1 MAQKNSVF
9 VWKTS
14 NYSRGRSEFR
24 NNLNQVTNL
33 KSLGIKWKKI
43 VNLVGVFPGVALYN
57 IDFRGFFDVAFD
69 LHISSNECFV
79 VDRAAKL
86 VLFVSVS
93 EAVDSPA
100 SILRNYLLSPLLP
113 SPLVMRNSLPNSCGT
128 DGC

>member
-14 NYSRGRSEFR
+14 NYSCGRSKLR

-43 VNLVGVFPGVALYN
+43 VKLVGVFPEVAVYD
-57 IDFRGFFDVAFD
+57 IDFRGFFDVAVD
-69 LHISSNECFV
+69 LHISSNVCFV
-79 VDRAAKL
+79 VDRVAKL
-86 VLFVSVS
+86 ALFVSVS

-100 SILRNYLLSPLLP
+100 PITSLP
-113 SPLVMRNSLPNSCGT
+113 STSSNEEQSS
-128 DGC
+128 

>member
-14 NYSRGRSEFR
+14 NYNCGRSKLR

-33 KSLGIKWKKI
+33 KLLGIKRKKI

>member
-14 NYSRGRSEFR
+14 NYSCGRSKLR

-43 VNLVGVFPGVALYN
+43 VNLVGVFPEVAVYD
-57 IDFRGFFDVAFD
+57 IDFRGFFDVAVD
-69 LHISSNECFV
+69 LHISSNVCFV
-79 VDRAAKL
+79 VDRVAKL
-86 VLFVSVS
+86 ALFVSVS

-100 SILRNYLLSPLLP
+100 PITSHP
-113 SPLVMRNSLPNSCGT
+113 STSSN
-128 DGC
+128 